1 MDFLFRLHIVL
12 FQFTFWD
19 RVLLLA
25 EPVFK
30 FMASSFCGAMGLQ
43 MWTTV
48 SCTSSG
54 FSAVNW
60 AVVSMWRYSSWW
72 TDTHPH
78 LTLLGH
84 GTGYIHAKNMSALFV
99 LKKASCWAGCSW
111 RTRTTKRWWGQR
123 ESGDAVHVG
132 WRLLKFGDLFWECV
146 IGSEPNRAF
155 ILLSYKPV
163 SHIPH
168 KLSHLKYSRGITK
181 TIVQVHTC

>member
-1 MDFLFRLHIVL
+1 MDFLFRLYIVL
-12 FQFTFWD
+12 FQFIFWD

-25 EPVFK
+25 ETVFK
-30 FMASSFCGAMGLQ
+30 FMASSFCGVMGLQ

-84 GTGYIHAKNMSALFV
+84 AKTGYIRAKNMSVLFV
-99 LKKASCWAGCSW
+99 LKKVSCCAGWSW
-111 RTRTTKRWWGQR
+111 RTHTTKRSWGQR
-123 ESGDAVHVG
+123 DSGDAVHVG
-132 WRLLKFGDLFWECV
+132 WRLLKFGDLFWECI
-146 IGSEPNRAF
+146 IGSEPNRAL

-163 SHIPH
+163 IPH

-181 TIVQVHTC
+181 TIV